1 MEYKERRSPR
11 LPTYDYSNF
20 GTYFLTICTH
30 EKKCIF
36 GDPVKSHPAKQVVE
50 DVVQYLIEHENH
62 FKVLKYVVMP
72 NHMHLLLAK
81 KSDSDVSVS
90 DFVRRLKSFTTR
102 QLRNCQKNGEISNLP
117 EQIWQRSFH
126 DRVVR
131 DEREFEMVWTYI
143 ENNPKKWELDCFYK
157 G

>member
-1 MEYKERRSPR
+1 MLLVREFSESDNVLLYVTVSTGGAGAPPLRRNIS
-11 LPTYDYSNF
+11 T
-20 GTYFLTICTH
+20 
-30 EKKCIF
+30 
-36 GDPVKSHPAKQVVE
+36 
-50 DVVQYLIEHENH
+50 
-62 FKVLKYVVMP
+62 
-72 NHMHLLLAK
+72 
-81 KSDSDVSVS
+81 
-90 DFVRRLKSFTTR
+90 LKSFTTR